1 MRKDYSVKK
10 ISKLLNMGIA
20 IFMATVLFI
29 NVDADAALKK
39 ENADSSKGH
48 GSKSNITVS
57 IANIDTPLDKTGEK
71 METDVEYD
79 GDSSEDEITWYSLKV
94 EDKGILSFI
103 YVTDGE
109 NTNFYLFDKKGNPVE
124 REDIA
129 IDYGTLEDDDLTHIY
144 AHSDGELFGAEITY
158 EVKKGTYYAA
168 VNPGWQDTGYGGKF
182 VLVATLPE
190 DEEVESEEAE
200 PDSRMNKDDNMG
212 LKKINNSE
220 QDRQEEG
227 SEYLYKRSDRTK
239 IDDEIYAEI
248 EKEFKK
254 SNIDLPADKSLPQ
267 MVINE
272 IYAKHGYEFKTKAI
286 QEFFEEKSWY
296 DPYTND
302 MDEVSAMLN
311 KTEQDNIKYLKS
323 IDK

>member
-1 MRKDYSVKK
+1 
-10 ISKLLNMGIA
+10 
-20 IFMATVLFI
+20 
-29 NVDADAALKK
+29 
-39 ENADSSKGH
+39 
-48 GSKSNITVS
+48 
-57 IANIDTPLDKTGEK
+57 
-71 METDVEYD
+71 
-79 GDSSEDEITWYSLKV
+79 
-94 EDKGILSFI
+94 
-103 YVTDGE
+103 
-109 NTNFYLFDKKGNPVE
+109 
-124 REDIA
+124 
-129 IDYGTLEDDDLTHIY
+129 
-144 AHSDGELFGAEITY
+144 
-158 EVKKGTYYAA
+158 
-168 VNPGWQDTGYGGKF
+168 
-182 VLVATLPE
+182 
-190 DEEVESEEAE
+190 
-200 PDSRMNKDDNMG
+200 MNKDDNMG

-248 EKEFKK
+248 VKEFKK

-296 DPYTND
+296 EPYTND